1 MAVIGAAAVS
11 AVAAAASAAAGRR
24 DGGSVAFLSGQAR
37 RDIAQAIAAV
47 EAKTRGELVTVVAC
61 AADDYAYVP
70 LLWAALLALAIP
82 GVILLS
88 GATALAAHAYT
99 VQVIAF
105 LALAIL
111 FSLPPVKLRLV
122 PRALRHARAHRLAVE
137 QFFAQN
143 LHHTAER
150 TGVLIFVSVAERYVE
165 ILADEGIHQRMPA
178 GAWDQIVTDFTAQVR
193 AGRIAA
199 GFLQAIDACGA
210 RLIEHFPARAGDRNE
225 LPDRLI
231 EL

>member
-1 MAVIGAAAVS
+1 VT
-11 AVAAAASAAAGRR
+11 
-24 DGGSVAFLSGQAR
+24 FLSEQAR

-47 EAKTRGELVTVVAC
+47 EARTRGELVTVVAR
-61 AADDYAYVP
+61 AADDYTYVP

-82 GVILLS
+82 GMILLS
-88 GATALAAHAYT
+88 GSPALAPHTYSI
-99 VQVIAF
+99 QVIAF

-165 ILADEGIHQRMPA
+165 ILADEGIHRRVPA
-178 GAWDQIVTDFTAQVR
+178 GAWDRAVADFTAQVG
-193 AGRIAA
+193 AGRVGE

-210 RLIEHFPARAGDRNE
+210 LLAEHFPAGADDRNE

-231 EL
+231 EI

>member
-1 MAVIGAAAVS
+1 
-11 AVAAAASAAAGRR
+11 
-24 DGGSVAFLSGQAR
+24 VAFLSGQAR

-47 EAKTRGELVTVVAC
+47 EAKTRGELVTVVAR

>member
-1 MAVIGAAAVS
+1 
-11 AVAAAASAAAGRR
+11 
-24 DGGSVAFLSGQAR
+24 
-37 RDIAQAIAAV
+37 
-47 EAKTRGELVTVVAC
+47 
-61 AADDYAYVP
+61 
-70 LLWAALLALAIP
+70 
-82 GVILLS
+82 VILLS

-178 GAWDQIVTDFTAQVR
+178 GAWDQIVTD
-193 AGRIAA
+193 
-199 GFLQAIDACGA
+199 ACGA